1 MPAVPFD
8 EMIVEVREDA
18 SIVGA
23 TESRWISEPG
33 GLTQFGALIESLK
46 PGSRSS
52 ISHWHL
58 NEDEMI
64 LVLEGQVVLHEGPQ
78 KTVLKTGDAATFP
91 ANSPV
96 GHFLENKSKV
106 DARYLVVGTRAPTD
120 IITYPDHDR
129 KCVRVRALPEDIW
142 LNGNGLQ
149 AENPYTELLGQ

>member
-8 EMIVEVREDA
+8 KMIVEVSEDN

-23 TESRWISEPG
+23 IESRWISEPG
-33 GLTQFGALIESLK
+33 GLTQFGALIETLK
-46 PGSRSS
+46 PGTRSS

-96 GHFLENKSKV
+96 GHFLENADTV
-106 DARYLVVGTRAPTD
+106 AARYLVVGTRAPTD
-120 IITYPDHDR
+120 VITYPDHDR
-129 KCVRVRALPEDIW
+129 KCVRVRALSEDIW
-142 LNGNGLQ
+142 LDSTGLQ
-149 AENPYTELLGQ
+149 AENPYTELSGR